1 MKYITR
7 ISADLI
13 VLSSSS
19 SEVLPPH
26 FIGKTA
32 EKILSKVHVPA
43 LVYTPLSRGPPKEL
57 ESILLVISSLTPVKQ
72 ALSLALS
79 LAHRRGIKVSI
90 LSLVRLNSIDIELS
104 KTYTWTFDV
113 KIDIEPLQ
121 LDAESIVEE
130 ILKFAKES
138 DLVVLD
144 RHVPHKVESIWKKI
158 FPFHRLSTLER
169 TLLSISPTPILLV

>member
-1 MKYITR
+1 MKGIAEDAIHEVELALLSKGIQSIKKLVLYGDPAKEILKYITR

-32 EKILSKVHVPA
+32 EKILTKVHVHA
-43 LVYTPLSRGPPKEL
+43 LVYTPLSREPPGEL
-57 ESILLVISSLTPVKQ
+57 ESILLVISGLIPIKQ

-104 KTYTWTFDV
+104 KTYTWAFV
-113 KIDIEPLQ
+113 
-121 LDAESIVEE
+121 
-130 ILKFAKES
+130 
-138 DLVVLD
+138 
-144 RHVPHKVESIWKKI
+144 
-158 FPFHRLSTLER
+158 
-169 TLLSISPTPILLV
+169 